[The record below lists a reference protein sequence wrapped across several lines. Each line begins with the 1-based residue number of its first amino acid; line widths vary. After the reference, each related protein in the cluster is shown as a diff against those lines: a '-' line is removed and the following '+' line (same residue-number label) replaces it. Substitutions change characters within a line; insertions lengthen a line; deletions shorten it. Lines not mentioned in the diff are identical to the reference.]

1 MIAADSTA
9 FPGNVIAAI
18 KPRIAALDA
27 DLFVV
32 SRPLQPTDPQQSVGI
47 MPVQWGPRP
56 ESLEMGGAFPGEP
69 TLQRYDFVIQCMI
82 KDTDQ
87 QSGPAVISSLSTMV
101 RRMLYRGNGLAID
114 LSSLTSSA
122 LGSTERTQRWGVTN
136 QRFLSNEISGNWIF
150 VSTLEFW
157 VETESV

>member
-1 MIAADSTA
+1 MIEADPTA
-9 FPGNVIAAI
+9 FPGNVIT
-18 KPRIAALDA
+18 KVMPRLQELDS

-32 SRPLQPTDPQQSVGI
+32 SRPLRPTDPEQAVGI
-47 MPVQWGPRP
+47 TPVQWGPRVD
-56 ESLEMGGAFPGEP
+56 SYEMGRRSPGEP

-87 QSGPAVISSLSTMV
+87 ESGPAVISALSSMV
-101 RRMLYRGNGLAID
+101 RRMLYRNASLNVD
-114 LSSLTSSA
+114 LNLLTSSA

-136 QRFLSNEISGNWIF
+136 QLFLSNEISGNWVY